1 MKNGWRQ
8 SFHLEPPSGWMND
21 PNGLCWF
28 RGKYHVYFQYVP
40 EKADGSGGKCWG
52 HYESPDLLRW
62 TFTGAV
68 LKPDR
73 PDDRSGVYSGCGFV
87 RNGLLHLFYT
97 GNVKEKGDYD
107 YITAGRQANVIHV
120 TTPDGVT
127 MSEKETLLRNADYP
141 GFCTCHVRDPKVWEE
156 NGTFRMVLGARDRNG
171 EGCVLF
177 YRSNDLERW
186 TYEKNVRSPGFGY
199 MWECPDV
206 IRLGGKRF
214 LSVSP
219 QGMEHGEFTHQ
230 NVYSAGYFRD
240 EALRD
245 FREWDYGFDFYAP
258 QTFIA
263 PDGRTLLIGWMG
275 IGDIPYTNPTAVL
288 GWQHCLTVP
297 RELMEKDGIIL
308 QNPIRELQQLRKD
321 GRSIQNGDSVSVT
334 LPCDFCLEAEKEFR
348 LDFGDL
354 LTLSRKDGV
363 VTLRFLD
370 EKAGGGRTVRKALCP
385 DGNSVR
391 ILADTSSLEIYLNGG
406 EVVLGTRFY
415 PEDTE
420 ITVNVSGAG
429 GTVYEMNPMLFE
441 AAP

>member
-21 PNGLCWF
+21 PNGLSWF

-40 EKADGSGGKCWG
+40 ERADGSGGKCWG

-68 LKPDR
+68 LKPDH
-73 PDDRSGVYSGCGFV
+73 PDDRGGVYSGCGFV
-87 RNGLLHLFYT
+87 HGGLLHLFYT

-107 YITAGRQANVIHV
+107 YITAGRQANVMHV

-127 MSEKETLLRNADYP
+127 MSPKETLLCNADYP
-141 GFCTCHVRDPKVWEE
+141 DYCTCHVRDPKVWEE
-156 NGTFRMVLGARDRNG
+156 DGAFWMVLGARDRND

-177 YRSNDLERW
+177 CRSADLECW
-186 TYEKNVRSPGFGY
+186 TYEKTVRSPGFGY

-214 LSVSP
+214 LGVSP
-219 QGMEHGEFTHQ
+219 QGMEHGEFAHQ

-240 EALRD
+240 DALRE

-258 QTFIA
+258 QTFSV
-263 PDGRTLLIGWMG
+263 PDGRMLLIGWMG
-275 IGDIPYTNPTAVL
+275 IGDIPYTNPTAEL

-297 RELMEKDGIIL
+297 RELTEKDGIIL
-308 QNPIRELQQLRKD
+308 QNPIRELERLRKD
-321 GRSIQNGDSVSVT
+321 GRQIRSGNGVSVT
-334 LPCDFCLEAEKEFR
+334 LPCDLCLEAESEFR
-348 LDFGDL
+348 LAFGDL
-354 LTLSRKDGV
+354 LTLERKDGV
-363 VTLRFLD
+363 AALRFLD

-385 DGNSVR
+385 EGSSVR

-406 EVVLGTRFY
+406 ATVLGTRFY

-420 ITVNVSGAG
+420 LMLSASGIG
-429 GTVYEMNPMLFE
+429 GTVYETDPMLLE
-441 AAP
+441 TTP